1 MKVNSTIDN
10 PAVVDLTP
18 NSKSALLDQ
27 GTNCRLVKQG
37 SEVGAGVGPSASG
50 LCLAAQGERNKPEI
64 SVPGDLGR
72 LVKYRT

>member
-1 MKVNSTIDN
+1 MKEYSTIDN

-18 NSKSALLDQ
+18 NSKSALLEQ

-37 SEVGAGVGPSASG
+37 SEVGAGAGPFASG
-50 LCLAAQGERNKPEI
+50 LCLAAQEEKNKPEI